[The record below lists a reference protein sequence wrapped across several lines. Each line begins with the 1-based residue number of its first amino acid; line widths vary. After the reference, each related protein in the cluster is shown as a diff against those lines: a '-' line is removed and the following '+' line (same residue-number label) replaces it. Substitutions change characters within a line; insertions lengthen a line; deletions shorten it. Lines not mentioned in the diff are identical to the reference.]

1 MGFACLQRA
10 RLTGYEALFR
20 GRPVPAC
27 RLPGVALERIL
38 MLGRRIDMECIV
50 ESEHAHACLLISV
63 FRDIGRV
70 QAAVVITI
78 GQDV

>member
-1 MGFACLQRA
+1 
-10 RLTGYEALFR
+10 
-20 GRPVPAC
+20 
-27 RLPGVALERIL
+27 

-70 QAAVVITI
+70 HAAVVITM
-78 GQDV
+78 GVKTFRGASTCAHFSWPVGTKNL